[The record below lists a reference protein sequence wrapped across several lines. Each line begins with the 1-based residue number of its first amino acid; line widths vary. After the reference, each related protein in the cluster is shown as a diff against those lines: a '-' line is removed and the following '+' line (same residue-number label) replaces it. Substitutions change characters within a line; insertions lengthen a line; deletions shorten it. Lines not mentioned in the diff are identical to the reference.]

1 MSRSLM
7 LGASTITLAMGLTA
21 TAPIQAQVVPLP
33 DASIEGPISAVT
45 INATTKLRAPC
56 PGTGNALGEM
66 TVMGVKVKVLTGAS
80 IHSDTNPVLT
90 LASLRQAP
98 TLPGRTKNGFIG
110 GTAIVT
116 GDSVSGVLCANDVFV
131 EAAENVVV
139 GESTGTTIDVDLIS
153 RSTIN
158 GVIVVPLTDPRTPA
172 GPPINSF
179 GFEID
184 PFSIPLGSAF
194 SVAGYFAGGRIYYH
208 TLEADAGNLLDTTS
222 PQVSILRAQCRARND
237 GRSRDELE
245 VRGGAVNPAEGPVT
259 IEYLAPDGTWIAVA
273 PSVAPVVDPL
283 VSPPQGLYRYTSSSL
298 NFGAICPAQV
308 RAVLAGGLA
317 TTDGFSPDSR

>member
-1 MSRSLM
+1 MLRRLM
-7 LGASTITLAMGLTA
+7 LGASGITLAIGLAA
-21 TAPIQAQVVPLP
+21 TAQAQAVLP

-45 INATTKLRAPC
+45 TTAEAKLRAPC

-66 TVMGVKVKVLTGAS
+66 TVMGVKVKVLVGAV
-80 IHSDTNPVLT
+80 IHSDTNPALT
-90 LASLRQAP
+90 LQNLKQAP
-98 TLPGRTKNGFIG
+98 ALPGRTKNGFIG
-110 GTAIVT
+110 GTAIVN

-131 EAAENVVV
+131 EIAENVVV
-139 GESTGTTIDVDLIS
+139 GESTGTVVDTDTVT

-158 GVIVVPLTDPRTPA
+158 NVIVVPLTDPRLPA

-179 GFEID
+179 GFEINPD
-184 PFSIPLGSAF
+184 SIPVGSAF
-194 SVAGYFAGGRIYYH
+194 SVAGYFAAGKIYYH
-208 TLEADAGNLLDTTS
+208 TLEADAGTLIDEVS

-237 GRSRDELE
+237 GRNRDELE

-259 IEYLAPDGTWIAVA
+259 IEYLAPNGTWIAVT
-273 PSVAPVVDPL
+273 PSVAPIVDPL
-283 VSPPQGLYRYTSSSL
+283 VTPPQGLYRYTSSSL
-298 NFGAICPAQV
+298 NFGPICPAQV